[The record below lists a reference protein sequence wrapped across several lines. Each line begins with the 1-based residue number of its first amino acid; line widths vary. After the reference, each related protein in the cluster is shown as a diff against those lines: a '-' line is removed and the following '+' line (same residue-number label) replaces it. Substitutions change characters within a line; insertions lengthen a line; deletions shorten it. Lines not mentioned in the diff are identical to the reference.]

1 MSLRGAVFLLFIL
14 DHKGRVVFV
23 RILLYLVSIVAA
35 NVVTA
40 AFAPLIMGMFIV
52 PMGTFLIGAT
62 FIFRDLVQNKYGRKK
77 TYMFIGLA
85 LLASAVVSSIL
96 GDTLII
102 VLASAVTFAI
112 AETTDTEIYSRLKLP
127 MSLRVLYSGIVGGI
141 LDSAIFVVLG
151 LSPLGA
157 NFLPWEAVPAAI
169 LGQVIVKTII
179 QGIAALIIHQ
189 TNNMS
194 KNTVAN

>member
-1 MSLRGAVFLLFIL
+1 MIGVG
-14 DHKGRVVFV
+14 KM
-23 RILLYLVSIVAA
+23 RILFYLISIVTA
-35 NVVTA
+35 NVITA
-40 AFAPLIMGMFIV
+40 AFAPLQLGVFIV
-52 PMGTFLIGAT
+52 PMGTLLIGAT

-77 TYMFIGLA
+77 TYMFIGTA
-85 LLASAVVSSIL
+85 LLLSAIVSALL

-102 VLASAVTFAI
+102 VLASAISFAI
-112 AETTDTEIYSRLKLP
+112 SETTDTEIYTRLNLP
-127 MSLRVLYSGIVGGI
+127 MSLKVLYSGIVGGL
-141 LDSAIFVVLG
+141 LDSAIFVVIG

-169 LGQVIVKTII
+169 MGQVLVKTII

-189 TNNMS
+189 TNNIS

>member
-1 MSLRGAVFLLFIL
+1 VN
-14 DHKGRVVFV
+14 DV
-23 RILLYLVSIVAA
+23 RILFYLLSIITA

-40 AFAPLIMGMFIV
+40 AFAPFQLGVFIV

-77 TYMFIGLA
+77 TYLFIGTA
-85 LLASAVVSSIL
+85 LVLSALISFLL
-96 GDTLII
+96 GDTMLI
-102 VLASAVTFAI
+102 VFASAISFAV
-112 AETTDTEIYSRLKLP
+112 AETTDTEIYTRLNLP
-127 MSLRVLYSGIVGGI
+127 MSWRVFYSGVVGGFF
-141 LDSAIFVVLG
+141 DSVIFVIIG

-179 QGIAALIIHQ
+179 QSIGALLLNPI
-189 TNNMS
+189 NNLMKVKPVS
-194 KNTVAN
+194 K